1 MFENKNIL
9 VLGLARSGMAA
20 AKALYLLNAK
30 VTITDMKTE
39 SQLTELAREVQP
51 YVQDMVLGG
60 HPELMGQFDYV
71 VISPGIPLDIPY
83 VEKIKEM
90 RVPIIGE
97 LELAFLLTQ
106 ARFLGIT
113 GTNGKTTTTALLGE
127 IFKSSGKASFVV
139 GNIGLPAVSKSVEAT
154 EHTTLITEVSSFQLE
169 TINQWKCHVGAI
181 LNITPDHLN
190 RHKTMDQY
198 IAAKLRIFENQT
210 TEDWAVLNYDDPIT
224 RNLSEGIR
232 SKKVYFSR
240 VDVLDEGAYVEN
252 GMIKIKLNG
261 SSESICSANEV
272 FMPGDHNLS
281 NVLAASLMA
290 FISGISKEDI
300 AKVLKTF
307 KGVEHRIEY
316 VDAIEGRVFY
326 NDSKATNPDSTICA
340 IEAMKTPTHL
350 IAGGMDKGSDFSEMI
365 DSFGDRIVSLI
376 LFGET
381 KYVLEK
387 TAKSK
392 GFDRIVVV
400 DDLSQ
405 AVKAAYKQS
414 QPGETILLSPACA
427 SWDMYRDFEERGD
440 HFKRLVKQLK
450 ETW

>member
-20 AKALYLLNAK
+20 AKALYQLNAK

-39 SQLTELAREVQP
+39 SQLTELALEVRP
-51 YVQDMVLGG
+51 YVEDMVLGG

-90 RVPIIGE
+90 NLPIIGE
-97 LELAFLLTQ
+97 LELAYLLTQ
-106 ARFLGIT
+106 ATFLGIT

-127 IFKSSGKASFVV
+127 IFRASGKPSFVV
-139 GNIGLPAVSKSVEAT
+139 GNIGLPAVSKSVEASK
-154 EHTTLITEVSSFQLE
+154 ETTLITEVSSFQLE

-210 TEDWAVLNYDDPIT
+210 PGDWAVLNYDDPIT

-290 FISGISKEDI
+290 FLSGISKEDI